1 MSPAQGWAWFAE
13 TGVPAPAD
21 APLFVTRCFS
31 TPDGR
36 RTLDLLKAMTLE
48 RAAGPEITD
57 AALRHLEG
65 QRCLVALLLALVARG
80 RDEPVSTPHPQEFP

>member
-1 MSPAQGWAWFAE
+1 MTPPRGWAWFAD
-13 TGVPAPAD
+13 TGAPAPAD
-21 APLFVTRCFS
+21 APLFVARCFS

-48 RAAGPEITD
+48 RATGPEASD
-57 AALRHLEG
+57 ATLRHLEG

-80 RDEPVSTPHPQEFP
+80 RHEPVSTTET

>member
-1 MSPAQGWAWFAE
+1 MTPTPGWAWFTD
-13 TGVPAPAD
+13 TGAPTPVD
-21 APLFVTRCFS
+21 APVFVARCFS

-48 RAAGPEITD
+48 RATGPEASD

-65 QRCLVALLLALVARG
+65 QRCLVAQLLALVARG
-80 RDEPVSTPHPQEFP
+80 RAEPVSTTDRP